1 MRVILLYLTFTAAVA
16 SAVPLAG
23 AKALIRAPKVEASDV
38 EVGSSIYRPS
48 WHSLTRR
55 NARTGQSF
63 GVKYGWRS
71 SVEKRGM
78 SGRRAYL
85 EAR

>member
-1 MRVILLYLTFTAAVA
+1 MRVVLLYLTFTTAVA
-16 SAVPLAG
+16 SAVPLDG
-23 AKALIRAPKVEASDV
+23 ARALIRAPKVEAKDV
-38 EVGSSIYRPS
+38 EVGTSIYRPS
-48 WHSLTRR
+48 CRSLTRR

-63 GVKYGWRS
+63 GVKHGWRS
-71 SVEKRGM
+71 SVEKTGM